1 MSAFFV
7 IVCIYHIYLYPSL
20 MATNPTDEN
29 SYASPATANI
39 TLINPSKWNSNGSNM
54 GLISRFE
61 DAGADRDRKFLESD
75 NRAHRNTHFLHD
87 NITEQALAQ
96 ERRAQHQTSDILR
109 SEEHGFDKTI
119 TAVDK
124 TDRDVIKEGSKVQ
137 ERVIS
142 DNNRNFLEADNRAQR
157 TAYNLQGHIRQSD
170 NNDEVR
176 GRENTKHILGD
187 MRSETRNLN
196 DAINRNGQENIVS
209 TERNG
214 AANALATEKIGAG
227 AVQATQRV
235 ANELQSTVERNGQS
249 NLVANERTGLAN
261 TIAIEKTAAN
271 GIYTTQRVATENLQ
285 AQERIK
291 TDLKGDI
298 HEGFGNA
305 ITDLNTHSM
314 ETMRE
319 YATVKSGL
327 EKIKHKDS
335 KNSHEQYEKLH
346 RDLDRVHDKFEFHG
360 LEHHRRM
367 DRLDDRFEHRD
378 HEHRE
383 SLNGLGDRLNDTYR
397 ELHRDSDHLNNRFS
411 DRFTTVDKD
420 ALHIERRTHE
430 YATEFALRNE
440 RMLDGVKLQAA
451 TNTAKLNKQ
460 MLKVELQAANN
471 TAAIQLEATRNAGNM
486 ATKMAE
492 CCCEIKSTV
501 VREADSIK
509 GVLSTSE
516 NMRLRDELYEARARN
531 LAHESEHH
539 H

>member
-1 MSAFFV
+1 
-7 IVCIYHIYLYPSL
+7 
-20 MATNPTDEN
+20 MATPQPTDEN

-39 TLINPSKWNSNGSNM
+39 TLINPSQWDKGSGM
-54 GLISRFE
+54 ISRFE
-61 DAGADRDRKFLESD
+61 DASADRDRKFLESD
-75 NRAHRNTHFLHD
+75 NRMA
-87 NITEQALAQ
+87 
-96 ERRAQHQTSDILR
+96 
-109 SEEHGFDKTI
+109 HGFDKTI

-124 TDRDVIKEGSKVQ
+124 TDRDVIKENHKTQSHVL
-137 ERVIS
+137 S
-142 DNNRNFLEADNRAQR
+142 DNDRKFLESDNRAQR
-157 TAYNLQGHIRQSD
+157 MAYHTQDDIRISD
-170 NNDEVR
+170 NNNEVR

-187 MRSETRNLN
+187 IRGETRNLN
-196 DAINRNGQENIVS
+196 DAINRIGQADLVAI
-209 TERNG
+209 ERNG
-214 AANALATEKIGAG
+214 AANQIATEKVGAD
-227 AVQATQRV
+227 AVYTTQRV
-235 ANELQSTVERNGQS
+235 ANEIEGSVQRTAQD

-261 TIAIEKTAAN
+261 TIATEKTGAA
-271 GIYTTQRVATENLQ
+271 GIQTTQRVATENLQ

-298 HEGFGNA
+298 NQGFTNA
-305 ITDLNTHSM
+305 INGLNIHSM

-335 KNSHEQYEKLH
+335 KNSHDQYEKLH
-346 RDLDRVHDKFEFHG
+346 RDLDRVHDRFDFHG
-360 LEHHRRM
+360 REHHGRM
-367 DRLDDRFEHRD
+367 DRLDDRFDRH
-378 HEHRE
+378 HLEHRE
-383 SLNGLGDRLNDTYR
+383 ALGGLGDRLNDTYR
-397 ELHRDSDHLNNRFS
+397 ELHHDSDRINNRFS
-411 DRFTTVDKD
+411 DRFTEVDKD
-420 ALHIERRTHE
+420 ALHIEQRTHA

-440 RMLDGVKLQAA
+440 RMLDGVSLQAA

-460 MLKVELQAANN
+460 MLKLELQAANN

-516 NMRLRDELYEARARN
+516 NARLRDELYEARARN